1 MLSIAIFDFILSVMP
16 ALYVIGS
23 IVTLGALEGVVE
35 EYFKFMD
42 TRILEV
48 AATTEDDQSNPQSP
62 STFWSKQRIVRF
74 IFKLSR
80 MLMILIILSISFIST
95 LKVILAIMDGGVA
108 SINWNY
114 VLLMPLF
121 KMYKAFTK
129 VMSDVVNNTDEAAN
143 DASKVFS
150 GYNTVFGLYES
161 LKSFQSST
169 TEREEI
175 KKPTNT
181 EDETQ

>member
-1 MLSIAIFDFILSVMP
+1 MLSIAIFDFILSMMP

-23 IVTLGALEGVVE
+23 IVIIGALEGVLE

-42 TRILEV
+42 KRVLEVV
-48 AATTEDDQSNPQSP
+48 AATEDDHSNPQLP
-62 STFWSKQRIVRF
+62 STFWSKQRIVRL

-114 VLLMPLF
+114 VLLMPSF

-161 LKSFQSST
+161 LKSLQSST

>member
-1 MLSIAIFDFILSVMP
+1 
-16 ALYVIGS
+16 
-23 IVTLGALEGVVE
+23 
-35 EYFKFMD
+35 
-42 TRILEV
+42 
-48 AATTEDDQSNPQSP
+48 
-62 STFWSKQRIVRF
+62 
-74 IFKLSR
+74 
-80 MLMILIILSISFIST
+80 
-95 LKVILAIMDGGVA
+95 MDGGVA

-114 VLLMPLF
+114 VLLMPSF

-161 LKSFQSST
+161 LKSLQSST

>member
-1 MLSIAIFDFILSVMP
+1 MLSIAIFDFILSVRP
-16 ALYVIGS
+16 SLYVIGS
-23 IVTLGALEGVVE
+23 IVILGALEGVLE
-35 EYFKFMD
+35 EYFKFKD
-42 TRILEV
+42 KRILEV
-48 AATTEDDQSNPQSP
+48 AAATEDDQSNPQST

-80 MLMILIILSISFIST
+80 MLIILIILSISFIST
-95 LKVILAIMDGGVA
+95 LKVILVIMDGGVA
-108 SINWNY
+108 SMNWND
-114 VLLMPLF
+114 VLLMPSF
-121 KMYKAFTK
+121 KLYKAFTK
-129 VMSDVVNNTDEAAN
+129 VMSEVVNNTDEAAN
-143 DASKVFS
+143 DASKVYS

-161 LKSFQSST
+161 LKSLQPFT